1 MIGSIRGVLRNC
13 DYPTILLETQSGLG
27 YEVDVPMGVL
37 HEGLVDQEVLLY
49 THLVVREDVQMLFG
63 FTNTD
68 MRYVFRDLIKISGVG
83 PKVAMMVLSSISIED
98 LRSAVELQDT
108 KLVMQ
113 VKGIGKRVAEKMLIE
128 LKGKVEKW
136 PVASST
142 GSQPIQSAQS
152 RMYSDA
158 MDALLGL
165 GYPKKQAEK
174 ALAAVQGEAS
184 DLTEWVRLALKQM
197 AMPQTESIG

>member
-1 MIGSIRGVLRNC
+1 MIGSIRGVLRSC

-27 YEVDVPMGVL
+27 YEIDVPLGIL
-37 HEGLVDQEVLLY
+37 HEGLLDQELLLY
-49 THLVVREDVQMLFG
+49 THLVVREDAQMLFG
-63 FTNTD
+63 FTSTS

-83 PKVAMMVLSSISIED
+83 PKVALMVLSSISIED
-98 LRSAVELQDT
+98 LRSAVDLQDT
-108 KLVMQ
+108 TLVMQ

-128 LKGKVEKW
+128 LKGKVDKW
-136 PVASST
+136 PIVST
-142 GSQPIQSAQS
+142 VKS
-152 RMYSDA
+152 RVNLSGRSGMHADA
-158 MDALLGL
+158 MEALLGL

-174 ALAAVQGEAS
+174 ALAAVQDDAS